1 MKYIYEEKLVSLVT
15 PGWNGKS
22 FVHRL
27 LDSIIEQTYR
37 PLQYIYVDDCSNDG
51 TIDVVKSYATKF
63 REKGIDFTLIER
75 KENGGLSEAV
85 MTGLQYVR
93 GEFFSCPEYD
103 DLLFPKSVE
112 KRVLYLQKHPDCAV
126 VTADAW
132 VVPES
137 DLNIRTHRISN
148 NNINRF
154 DRNHFYQSCLSRSI
168 YNAACYMVR
177 SEMFDETHLGRRF
190 HSSRIGSNQQI
201 LLPLYYHWNRGFI
214 EEPLSLFV
222 MRSNSVSHSN
232 KSTLNQNL
240 DRIEE
245 YRRNILLTL
254 ETIDMPNEDRDCYK
268 RQIYLKYQKDY
279 MDLGFKYRNKEVF
292 WSAYRCLD
300 KAGELPTCSKEQK
313 MLMESTLLY
322 TLYNFKNY
330 MLNIIYRV
338 YNKIHFM

>member
-1 MKYIYEEKLVSLVT
+1 MTYTQEKGLVSLVT

-22 FVHRL
+22 FVCRL
-27 LDSIIEQTYR
+27 LDSIIQQTYR

-51 TIDVVKSYATKF
+51 TLEILKSYETKF
-63 REKGIDFTLIER
+63 RENGIDFTLVER

-103 DLLFPKSVE
+103 DVLFPSSVE

-154 DRNHFYQSCLSRSI
+154 DRNHFFQSCLSRSI

-177 SEMFDETHLGRRF
+177 SEMFDKTHPERRF
-190 HSSRIGSNQQI
+190 YSSRIGTNQQI
-201 LLPLYYHWNRGFI
+201 LLPLYYYWNRGFI

-222 MRSNSVSHSN
+222 QRNNSVSHGN
-232 KSTLNQNL
+232 NSTLKQKL
-240 DRIEE
+240 DRLEE
-245 YRRNILLTL
+245 YHRILFLTL
-254 ETIDMPNEDRDCYK
+254 DTIEMLDEDKECYK
-268 RQIYLKYQKDY
+268 RQIEINFHKDY
-279 MDLGFKYRNKEVF
+279 IKLGFDYYNKELF
-292 WSAYRCLD
+292 QCAYKYLEREG
-300 KAGELPTCSKEQK
+300 ALPDEFVKKKRMMNSILSYKLYKYKQLSYVIYKNWLRKEV
-313 MLMESTLLY
+313 L
-322 TLYNFKNY
+322 
-330 MLNIIYRV
+330 
-338 YNKIHFM
+338 